1 KFIELKNIGNIVAHA
16 EKMCKSGA
24 SNMCVFLGNMYKRY
38 TRVSRIDK
46 EKSYNYILSSCD
58 FNNPYGCKL
67 LGDMYSIGYGIKE
80 NKGSALRYYD
90 KACQLGFISACT
102 LK

>member
-1 KFIELKNIGNIVAHA
+1 MDASKAEIISKA
-16 EKMCKSGA
+16 EKMCQSGA
-24 SNMCVFLGNMYKRY
+24 SNLCVYLGNMYKRY
-38 TRVSRIDK
+38 TRFSRIDK
-46 EKSYNYILSSCD
+46 EKSFENMLVSCD

-67 LGDMYSIGYGIKE
+67 LGDMYSLGYGVQE
-80 NKGSALRYYD
+80 NDGSALRYYD